1 MHQLAREF
9 SRDAMI
15 CRSIGSI
22 GRDVR
27 FAVLSLS
34 RTPTFTIP
42 VVLTLALGIGAT
54 RLLLRPLPFRDA
66 DRIMLLHE
74 NGPKSPDMDVN
85 PSGCEQSFSG
95 FVVAL
100 TRAPFHLHR

>member
-54 RLLLRPLPFRDA
+54 RLFSLSSIASCCGRFHFGTPIASCCFTRT
-66 DRIMLLHE
+66 
-74 NGPKSPDMDVN
+74 GPSRR
-85 PSGCEQSFSG
+85 
-95 FVVAL
+95 
-100 TRAPFHLHR
+100 TWT